1 MCAPAGMR
9 KMLPVSGK
17 EERNADTPADTPTV
31 RTLRR
36 AAEVVGSA
44 EALAE
49 ALGVSPEMISAW
61 LLGQKALPNDA
72 YMRALDL
79 VSQGPHHN
87 PSRKPK

>member
-1 MCAPAGMR
+1 
-9 KMLPVSGK
+9 MLAVSGK
-17 EERNADTPADTPTV
+17 EERKSDTPKV

-36 AAEVVGSA
+36 AVEVVGSP

-49 ALGVSPEMISAW
+49 ALDVSPEMISAW
-61 LLGQKALPNDA
+61 LLGQQAPPNDA

>member
-1 MCAPAGMR
+1 MA
-9 KMLPVSGK
+9 PVSGK
-17 EERNADTPADTPTV
+17 EERKTDTPKL
-31 RTLRR
+31 RTLQR
-36 AAEVVGSA
+36 AVEVVGSP

-49 ALGVSPEMISAW
+49 ALDVSPEMVSAW
-61 LLGQKALPNDA
+61 LLGQQAVSNDA

>member
-1 MCAPAGMR
+1 MR
-9 KMLPVSGK
+9 RMRPVRGQDEGDNPK
-17 EERNADTPADTPTV
+17 V

-36 AAEVVGSA
+36 AAEVVGSP

-49 ALGVSPEMISAW
+49 VLEVSTEMISAW
-61 LLGQKALPNDA
+61 LLGEQALPNDA
-72 YMRALDL
+72 YLRALDV

>member
-1 MCAPAGMR
+1 MR
-9 KMLPVSGK
+9 PVRGQDEGDNPK
-17 EERNADTPADTPTV
+17 V

-36 AAEVVGSA
+36 AAEVVGSP

-49 ALGVSPEMISAW
+49 ALEVSTEMISAW
-61 LLGQKALPNDA
+61 LLGEQALPNDA
-72 YMRALDL
+72 YLRALDV

>member
-1 MCAPAGMR
+1 
-9 KMLPVSGK
+9 MLPVSGK
-17 EERNADTPADTPTV
+17 EERKADTPKL
-31 RTLRR
+31 RTLQR
-36 AAEVVGSA
+36 AVEVVGSP

-49 ALGVSPEMISAW
+49 ALDVSPEMVSAW
-61 LLGQKALPNDA
+61 LLGQQAVSNDA

>member
-1 MCAPAGMR
+1 
-9 KMLPVSGK
+9 MLAVSGK
-17 EERNADTPADTPTV
+17 EERTSDTPKV

-36 AAEVVGSA
+36 AVEVVGSP

-49 ALGVSPEMISAW
+49 ALDVSPEMISTW
-61 LLGQKALPNDA
+61 LLGQQAPPNDA

>member
-1 MCAPAGMR
+1 MA
-9 KMLPVSGK
+9 PVSGK
-17 EERNADTPADTPTV
+17 EERTADTPKV

-36 AAEVVGSA
+36 AAEVVGSP

-49 ALGVSPEMISAW
+49 ALDVSPEMVSAW
-61 LLGQKALPNDA
+61 LLGQQAPSNDA

>member
-1 MCAPAGMR
+1 
-9 KMLPVSGK
+9 VSGK
-17 EERNADTPADTPTV
+17 EERTADTPKV

-36 AAEVVGSA
+36 AAEVVGSP

-49 ALGVSPEMISAW
+49 ALDVSPEMVSAW
-61 LLGQKALPNDA
+61 LLGQQAPSNDA

>member
-1 MCAPAGMR
+1 MCRAPR
-9 KMLPVSGK
+9 VRRMLPVRGQNEGDNPK
-17 EERNADTPADTPTV
+17 V

-36 AAEVVGSA
+36 AAEVVGSP

-49 ALGVSPEMISAW
+49 ALDVSPELISAW
-61 LLGQKALPNDA
+61 LLGQQAPPNDA

>member
-1 MCAPAGMR
+1 MEEQ
-9 KMLPVSGK
+9 SG
-17 EERNADTPADTPTV
+17 DTPKL

-36 AAEVVGSA
+36 AAEVVGSP

-49 ALGVSPEMISAW
+49 ALEVSPEMISAW
-61 LLGQKALPNDA
+61 LLGQKTVPNDA
-72 YMRALDL
+72 YIRALDL

>member
-1 MCAPAGMR
+1 
-9 KMLPVSGK
+9 MLPVSGT
-17 EERNADTPADTPTV
+17 EERNDDTPKL

-36 AAEVVGSA
+36 AVEVVGSP

-49 ALGVSPEMISAW
+49 ALNASPEMIAAW

-87 PSRKPK
+87 PFRKPT

>member
-1 MCAPAGMR
+1 
-9 KMLPVSGK
+9 MLPVSGK
-17 EERNADTPADTPTV
+17 EEQKADTPMV

-36 AAEVVGSA
+36 AVEGGGTPG
-44 EALAE
+44 ALAG
-49 ALGVSPEMISAW
+49 AGGGSPGRVAVW
-61 LLGQKALPNDA
+61 LLGQQALPNDA

>member
-1 MCAPAGMR
+1 MA
-9 KMLPVSGK
+9 PVSGK
-17 EERNADTPADTPTV
+17 EERKADTPKL
-31 RTLRR
+31 RTLQR
-36 AAEVVGSA
+36 AVEVVGSP

-49 ALGVSPEMISAW
+49 ALDVSPEMVSAW
-61 LLGQKALPNDA
+61 LLGQQAVSNDA